1 MLVRRVLATSV
12 FAVLAAAT
20 AGLADQPSQEIPF
33 RSAVELVRVDFL
45 AFSPDGQIVSD
56 LQPSDVTLKVD
67 GRPREIRS
75 FQFVRLAGPEATLGA
90 TLPARQLPPPFGTNA
105 LDDSGRTIVIIFET
119 DSIRP
124 NAAQQATKATA
135 EFVTSLSPRDWVGLV
150 TMPYGGIV
158 VEPTKN
164 HDRVLKALP
173 TISGQGS
180 TQMSDSDKA
189 CRTRTTLNALADH
202 LMGLRTIEGPK
213 TIVFISSGMLLPRR
227 DAPMTGPPGPCEIKP
242 VHYDEV
248 GKAAGLARAQV
259 YVVKPD
265 DFVIDSA
272 KNAFADPTASRFKSS
287 DDELAGV
294 ESLAGVT
301 DGMLLRLTPEDRSAF
316 TRITRES
323 AGYYLVGFEPRDS
336 ERNGSYRRVEFS
348 VARAGIKVRVRP
360 NMLIVR
366 ADGKSP
372 SLTPQAILRDGKPYR
387 DLPLRTLAL
396 VSPQPGDTKLKVV
409 AIVEPLDGSVI
420 ESAAFGLIDQR
431 GRLVAQWTAN
441 PRELA
446 SVPVLSAGLAT
457 PGKYR
462 LRAAAIDST
471 GRRGAADYELTAE
484 PVTADGLALS
494 ALALGVMFDRNFVSK
509 LQFINE
515 PTAAGY
521 FEIFGTPPSG
531 TLSMALELATTV
543 DGPAIV
549 RVPGTIVTTAAIDRR
564 RATGVVP
571 VGALKPG
578 DYVVR
583 AVVSLDGRPIG
594 QLTRI
599 LRKAAA

>member
-1 MLVRRVLATSV
+1 MLVRRVVAV
-12 FAVLAAAT
+12 YAFAVLAAARL
-20 AGLADQPSQEIPF
+20 AGQPAQETTF
-33 RSAVELVRVDFL
+33 RSAVELVSLDFL
-45 AFSPDGQIVSD
+45 AFSPDGQIVND

-75 FQFVRLAGPEATLGA
+75 FQFVRLGGPDAAPGA
-90 TLPARQLPPPFGTNA
+90 PLPARQLPPPFGTNA
-105 LDDSGRTIVIIFET
+105 LDDSGRTVVIIFET

-124 NAAQQATKATA
+124 NVAQQATKAAA
-135 EFVTSLSPRDWVGLV
+135 EFVTGLSPRDRVGLV

-158 VEPTKN
+158 VEPTKDQ
-164 HDRVLKALP
+164 DRVLKALP

-180 TQMSDSDKA
+180 TQITDSDKA

-213 TIVFISSGMLLPRR
+213 TIVFISSGMMLPRR
-227 DAPMTGPPGPCEIKP
+227 DAPMTGPPGPCEIKSA
-242 VHYDEV
+242 HYDEV
-248 GKAAGLARAQV
+248 GRAAGLVRARV

-301 DGMLLRLTPEDRSAF
+301 DGMLMRLTPEDRSAF
-316 TRITRES
+316 ARIARES
-323 AGYYLVGFEPRDS
+323 AGYYLVGFEPKDS
-336 ERNGSYRRVEFS
+336 ERNGSYRRVEFA
-348 VARAGIKVRVRP
+348 VARAGIKVRARP
-360 NMLIVR
+360 NVLIAR
-366 ADGKSP
+366 ADGKP
-372 SLTPQAILRDGKPYR
+372 ASLTPQAMLRDGKSYR
-387 DLPLRTLAL
+387 DLALRTLAL

-409 AIVEPLDGSVI
+409 AIVEPLDRSVVI

-431 GRLVAQWTAN
+431 GRLVAQWTVN

-446 SVPVLSAGLAT
+446 AVPVLSAGLAS
-457 PGKYR
+457 PGTYR

-494 ALALGVMFDRNFVSK
+494 AMALGVMFDRNFVSK

-521 FEIFGTPPSG
+521 FEIFGTPPPG

-549 RVPGTIVTTAAIDRR
+549 RVPGTIVNTTAIDRR

>member
-1 MLVRRVLATSV
+1 MLVRGVLTLWV
-12 FAVLAAAT
+12 FGVLAAA
-20 AGLADQPSQEIPF
+20 GLAGQSSQETPF
-33 RSAVELVRVDFL
+33 RSAVELVRLDFL
-45 AFSPDGQIVSD
+45 AFSPDGHIVSD

-75 FQFVRLAGPEATLGA
+75 FQYVRLARPDAAPGA
-90 TLPARQLPPPFGTNA
+90 SLPVRQLPPPFGTNV
-105 LDDSGRTIVIIFET
+105 LDDSGRTVVIIFET

-124 NAAQQATKATA
+124 NVAQQATRAAA
-135 EFVTSLSPRDWVGLV
+135 EFVTNLTPRDWVGLV

-158 VEPTKN
+158 VEPTTD

-180 TQMSDSDKA
+180 TQITDSDKA
-189 CRTRTTLNALADH
+189 CRTRNTLNALADH

-227 DAPMTGPPGPCEIKP
+227 DGPMTGPPGPCEIKS

-294 ESLAGVT
+294 DNLAGVT
-301 DGMLLRLTPEDRSAF
+301 DGQLLRLIPEDRSAF
-316 TRITRES
+316 ARIARES
-323 AGYYLVGFEPRDS
+323 AGYYLVGFEPKDP

-348 VARAGIKVRVRP
+348 VTRAGVKVRARP
-360 NMLIVR
+360 NVMIAR

-372 SLTPQAILRDGKPYR
+372 ALTPQAMLRDGKPYR

-409 AIVEPLDGSVI
+409 AIVEPLDQSVVI

-431 GRLVAQWTAN
+431 GRLVAQWTSNA
-441 PRELA
+441 RELA
-446 SVPVLSAGLAT
+446 SVPVLSAGLAA

-462 LRAAAIDST
+462 LRAAAIDAT
-471 GRRGAADYELTAE
+471 GRRGAADYDLTAE

-494 ALALGVMFDRNFVSK
+494 AMALGVMFDRNFVSK

-521 FEIFGTPPSG
+521 FEIFGTPPPG

-543 DGPAIV
+543 DGPALV
-549 RVPGTIVTTAAIDRR
+549 RVPGTIVNTAAIDRR

-571 VGALKPG
+571 VGTLKPG